1 MVHPGV
7 VVKTQKHKRE
17 EQREEEEEEKSARIE
32 LESKKGQPNGH
43 ACMFGVA
50 GKVGASVWGD

>member
-1 MVHPGV
+1 MHPGV

-17 EQREEEEEEKSARIE
+17 EQREEEEEKSARIE